1 MSQDW
6 ITAYEALRSVYA
18 DGAYSNIALNEAIPH
33 HPGCR
38 DSFVRSMVKGTIRQ
52 TVTLDRIIDV
62 LAESG
67 IRGIRRRT
75 LIILRMGL
83 YALRE
88 MDSVPDHAAVNEAVS
103 LARKK
108 AKGTDR
114 FINAM
119 LRSYI
124 RKRDHFETVSDTSEG
139 APEEAPFIKE
149 ISDKTEKLSVKYS
162 FPMPVVQLISDQYG
176 DEAEKI
182 LAGLNTP
189 PPVILRVNTLRTT
202 REDLLAE
209 FEACGI
215 DAAPVNESDI
225 AVSVSG
231 GSIIATD
238 LYRSGK
244 FTVQS
249 LSSIMAVSALGPEP
263 GDKVLDMCAAPG
275 GKTAMMAEMM
285 DNCGSITACDIHP
298 HRLGLISASAERL
311 GIDIIETRLA
321 DGTKYDEAL
330 AEQFDCVLADVPCS
344 GLGVMS
350 TKPEIR
356 FHIDDESIAKLPEI
370 QKDVLGNAVRYAKPG
385 GKICYST
392 CTLNRPENEDIIDDL
407 MSKNGGLVRIVEMR
421 TILPYNNVIGFFFC
435 IIEKMHESI

>member
-1 MSQDW
+1 
-6 ITAYEALRSVYA
+6 
-18 DGAYSNIALNEAIPH
+18 
-33 HPGCR
+33 
-38 DSFVRSMVKGTIRQ
+38 MVKGTIRQ
-52 TVTLDRIIDV
+52 TVTLDRIIDM

-83 YALRE
+83 YALRD

-114 FINAM
+114 FVNAI
-119 LRSYI
+119 LRNYI
-124 RKRDHFETVSDTSEG
+124 RKRDIFETAGDPS
-139 APEEAPFIKE
+139 AEAPFIRE
-149 ISDKTEKLSVKYS
+149 ISDAKEKLSVKYS
-162 FPMPVVQLISDQYG
+162 FPVPVVQLISAQYG
-176 DEAEKI
+176 DETEKI
-182 LAGLNTP
+182 LDGLNTP
-189 PPVILRVNTLRTT
+189 PPVILRVNTLRTS

-209 FEACGI
+209 LKASGI
-215 DAAPVNESDI
+215 DAEPVPENDR

-238 LYRSGK
+238 LYRNGM

-249 LSSIMAVSALGPEP
+249 LSSIMAVSALAPQP

-285 DNCGSITACDIHP
+285 DNRGSITACDVHP
-298 HRLGLISASAERL
+298 HRLELIDAAAERL

-321 DGTKYDEAL
+321 DGTEYDETM

-356 FHIDDESIAKLPEI
+356 FHVDDESISELPEI
-370 QKDVLGNAVRYAKPG
+370 QKAVLRFGLRQSDNELIDVPDCSSQISEHLIAAFKPLRR
-385 GKICYST
+385 I
-392 CTLNRPENEDIIDDL
+392 
-407 MSKNGGLVRIVEMR
+407 MSDELFKRV
-421 TILPYNNVIGFFFC
+421 
-435 IIEKMHESI
+435 KS

>member
-6 ITAYEALRSVYA
+6 ITAYEALRNVYA

-52 TVTLDRIIDV
+52 TVTLDRIIDM

-83 YALRE
+83 YALRD

-114 FINAM
+114 FVNAI
-119 LRSYI
+119 LRNYI
-124 RKRDHFETVSDTSEG
+124 RKRDIFETAGDPS
-139 APEEAPFIKE
+139 AEAPFIRE
-149 ISDKTEKLSVKYS
+149 ISDAKEKLSVKYS
-162 FPMPVVQLISDQYG
+162 FPVPVVQLISAQYG
-176 DEAEKI
+176 DETEKI
-182 LAGLNTP
+182 LDGLNTP
-189 PPVILRVNTLRTT
+189 PPVILRVNTLRTS

-209 FEACGI
+209 LKASGI
-215 DAAPVNESDI
+215 DAEPVPENDR

-238 LYRSGK
+238 LYRNGM

-249 LSSIMAVSALGPEP
+249 LSSIMAVSALAPQP

-285 DNCGSITACDIHP
+285 DNRGSITACDVHP
-298 HRLGLISASAERL
+298 HRLELIDAAAERL

-321 DGTKYDEAL
+321 DGTEYDETM

-356 FHIDDESIAKLPEI
+356 FHVDDESISELPEI
-370 QKDVLGNAVRYAKPG
+370 QKAVLSNAVRYTKPG

-392 CTLNRPENEDIIDDL
+392 CTLDRPENEDIIDDL
-407 MSKNGGLVRIVEMR
+407 LTKHGGLVRIVEMR

-435 IIEKMHESI
+435 IIEKMHECI

>member
-1 MSQDW
+1 M
-6 ITAYEALRSVYA
+6 
-18 DGAYSNIALNEAIPH
+18 ALNEAIPH

-52 TVTLDRIIDV
+52 TVTLDRIIDM

-83 YALRE
+83 YALRD

-114 FINAM
+114 FVNAI
-119 LRSYI
+119 LRNYI
-124 RKRDHFETVSDTSEG
+124 RKRDIFETAGDPS
-139 APEEAPFIKE
+139 AEAPFIRE
-149 ISDKTEKLSVKYS
+149 ISDAKEKLSVKYS
-162 FPMPVVQLISDQYG
+162 FPVPVVQLISAQYG
-176 DEAEKI
+176 DETEKI
-182 LAGLNTP
+182 LDGLNTP
-189 PPVILRVNTLRTT
+189 PPVILRVNTLRTS

-209 FEACGI
+209 LKASGI
-215 DAAPVNESDI
+215 DAEPVPENDR

-238 LYRSGK
+238 LYRNGM

-249 LSSIMAVSALGPEP
+249 LSSIMAVSALAPQP

-285 DNCGSITACDIHP
+285 DNRGSITACDVHP
-298 HRLGLISASAERL
+298 HRLELIDAAAERL

-321 DGTKYDEAL
+321 DGTEYDETM

-356 FHIDDESIAKLPEI
+356 FHVDDESISELPEI
-370 QKDVLGNAVRYAKPG
+370 QKAVLSNAVRYTKPG

-392 CTLNRPENEDIIDDL
+392 CTLDRPENEDIIDDL